1 MSLYTDTFHSRIR
14 GRRGETNRKAGINMA
29 MVTLIRN
36 AKVYQPEYAGVK
48 DILVLGGRIA
58 AVGEGLKADFGG
70 SVEVEEMD
78 ADGMAAVPGFIDSHE
93 HILGGGGEGGFQ
105 TRTPEASLG
114 DLIRNGITTV
124 VGCIGTDS
132 VARDMTAL
140 LAKAHALEN
149 EGISTYV
156 YTGSYRVPVQTL
168 TDSIMKDIMM
178 LDKVI
183 GVGEVAIS
191 DHRSSQPTFEE
202 FARIAADARVAG
214 MLSGKAGV
222 VNVHLGD
229 SPRHMDLIERVLH
242 ETEIPASQFLPTHVN
257 RNAGL
262 FDACLELAKEGLT
275 IDFSGNED
283 IDYWETICDEV
294 RVCRGVRRLLDMGI
308 SSDRFT
314 ISSDGQGSMP
324 VFNAQGEYQGI
335 GIGKASSLLKEIR
348 ECVQKEEIPLE
359 IAVKGITSNVASVLK
374 LGAKGQLK
382 AGFDADICFLTDD
395 TLELKT
401 VMAKGQFVVKDGEQQ
416 VFGTFEKK

>member
-1 MSLYTDTFHSRIR
+1 
-14 GRRGETNRKAGINMA
+14 MA

-48 DILVLGGRIA
+48 DILVLNGKIA
-58 AVGEGLKADFGG
+58 AVGEKLKADFGG
-70 SVEVEEMD
+70 SVEVEELD
-78 ADGMAAVPGFIDSHE
+78 AEGMAAVPGFIDSHE
-93 HILGGGGEGGFQ
+93 HIMGGGGEGGFA
-105 TRTPEASLG
+105 TRTPEANLK
-114 DLIRNGITTV
+114 DLVLNGITTV

-140 LAKAHALEN
+140 LAKAHALEA
-149 EGISTYV
+149 EGITAYA
-156 YTGSYRVPVQTL
+156 YTGSYRVPIQTL
-168 TDSIMKDIMM
+168 TDSLMKDIMM

-183 GVGEVAIS
+183 GVGEVAVS

-214 MLSGKAGV
+214 MLSGKAGI

-229 SPRHMDLIERVLH
+229 SARKMDLIERVIH

-257 RNAGL
+257 RNEAL
-262 FDACLELAKEGLT
+262 FEECLDFAAEGGT
-275 IDFSGNED
+275 IDFTGNED

-294 RVCRGVRRLLDMGI
+294 RVCRGIRRLLERGI

-335 GIGKASSLLKEIR
+335 GVGKASCLLKEVR
-348 ECVQKEEIPLE
+348 ECVQKEDIPLE
-359 IAVKGITSNVASVLK
+359 TAIKGITCNPASILK
-374 LGAKGQLK
+374 LDRKGRIK
-382 AGFDADICFLTDD
+382 EGFDADICLLEEG
-395 TLELKT
+395 TLKLNT
-401 VMAKGQFVVKDGEQQ
+401 VIAKGQIMVKDGEQK
-416 VFGTFEKK
+416 VFGTFERL

>member
-1 MSLYTDTFHSRIR
+1 
-14 GRRGETNRKAGINMA
+14 MA
-29 MVTLIRN
+29 MVTVIRN

-48 DILVLGGRIA
+48 DILVMNGKIA
-58 AVGEGLKADFGG
+58 AVGENLKADFGG
-70 SVEVEEMD
+70 CVEVEELD
-78 ADGMAAVPGFIDSHE
+78 AEGMAAVPGFIDSHE
-93 HILGGGGEGGFQ
+93 HIMGGGGEGGFA
-105 TRTPEASLG
+105 TRTPEANLK
-114 DLIRNGITTV
+114 DLISNGITTV

-140 LAKAHALEN
+140 LAKAHALEA
-149 EGISTYV
+149 EGITAYA

-168 TDSIMKDIMM
+168 TDSLMKDIMM

-183 GVGEVAIS
+183 GVGEVAVS
-191 DHRSSQPTFEE
+191 DHRSSQPSFEE

-214 MLSGKAGV
+214 MLSGKAGI

-229 SPRHMDLIERVLH
+229 SARKMDLIERVIH

-257 RNAGL
+257 RNAAL
-262 FDACLELAKEGLT
+262 FENCLELAKEGLT
-275 IDFSGNED
+275 IDFTGNED

-294 RVCRGVRRLLDMGI
+294 RVCKGIRRLLDLGI

-324 VFNAQGEYQGI
+324 VFNAAGEYQGI
-335 GIGKASSLLKEIR
+335 GIGKASCLLKEVR
-348 ECVQKEEIPLE
+348 ECVQKEGIPLE

-374 LGAKGQLK
+374 LGAKGRLK
-382 AGFDADICFLTDD
+382 AGFDADICLLAED

-401 VMAKGQFVVKDGEQQ
+401 VMARGQLVVRDGVQQ
-416 VFGTFEKK
+416 VFGTFERA

>member
-1 MSLYTDTFHSRIR
+1 
-14 GRRGETNRKAGINMA
+14 MA

-48 DILVLGGRIA
+48 DILVLNGKIA
-58 AVGEGLKADFGG
+58 AVGEKLKADFGG
-70 SVEVEEMD
+70 SVEVEELD
-78 ADGMAAVPGFIDSHE
+78 AEGMAAVPGFIDSHE
-93 HILGGGGEGGFQ
+93 HIMGGGGEGGFA
-105 TRTPEASLG
+105 TRTPEANLK
-114 DLIRNGITTV
+114 DLVLNGITTV

-140 LAKAHALEN
+140 LAKAHALEA
-149 EGISTYV
+149 EGITAYA
-156 YTGSYRVPVQTL
+156 YTGSYRVPIQTL
-168 TDSIMKDIMM
+168 TDSLMKDIMM

-183 GVGEVAIS
+183 GVGEVAVS

-214 MLSGKAGV
+214 MLSGKAGI

-229 SPRHMDLIERVLH
+229 SARKMDLIERVIH

-257 RNAGL
+257 RNAAL
-262 FDACLELAKEGLT
+262 FDNCLELAKEGLT
-275 IDFSGNED
+275 IDFTGNED

-294 RVCRGVRRLLDMGI
+294 RVCKGIRRLLDLGI

-324 VFNAQGEYQGI
+324 VFNAAGEYQGI
-335 GIGKASSLLKEIR
+335 GIGKASCLLKEVR
-348 ECVQKEEIPLE
+348 ECVQKEGIPLE

-374 LGAKGQLK
+374 LGAKGRLK
-382 AGFDADICFLTDD
+382 AGFDADICLLAEDS
-395 TLELKT
+395 LELMT
-401 VMAKGQFVVKDGEQQ
+401 VMAKGQFVVRDGVQQ
-416 VFGTFEKK
+416 VFGTFERA

>member
-1 MSLYTDTFHSRIR
+1 
-14 GRRGETNRKAGINMA
+14 MA

-58 AVGEGLKADFGG
+58 AVGEGLKADFSG

-105 TRTPEASLG
+105 TRTPEASLR

-140 LAKAHALEN
+140 LAKAHALEA
-149 EGISTYV
+149 EGITAYA
-156 YTGSYRVPVQTL
+156 YTGSYRVPIQTL

-348 ECVQKEEIPLE
+348 ECVQKEGIPLE

-416 VFGTFEKK
+416 VFGTFEKKQK